1 MGKKKAFMYQLKQE
15 QNLLNFD
22 SVRPAKK
29 QVLDKP
35 AFSKPSPQKH
45 PQRIGLYLLAIL
57 AIAAVVF
64 FYTTVPTEDT
74 IYTEL
79 HLSSKYPVVWPAPGN
94 MTLGTGTIKISG
106 LKLSTSYDIV
116 QKRFDGLGFPKGHQ
130 VVVTLEQIGFDTF
143 HPKLDDSINEYYA
156 IYYRGNGVLIKSYNV
171 YGAMHA
177 LSTLRQMVRSARGVH
192 TLPSTIDVE
201 DVPAFPH
208 RGLMIDTG
216 RTFLPQKLIKETVD
230 TMAFVKL
237 NVLHWHLTDAQNF
250 PYVPPSRPELSL
262 GSTGETYSQQDIKD
276 IVTYAAERGVR
287 VVIEIDT
294 PAHTYSWSVSY
305 PELMTCFDSN
315 SQNHAS
321 CPEPPCGALDITNST
336 KLPNIEALVKDVWKD
351 VMKVAPD
358 SYVHVGGDELKK
370 SCASSPDNLHGDF
383 VNYIN
388 HMVTFMT
395 SQGKNTIVWEDI
407 IQPYLTN
414 TSASTLNK
422 DIVIET
428 WLGDHIPEIADGLG
442 HKVIASGTFWYLDV
456 GRNTFFLD
464 NPSWATFSAWQFMYN
479 VDILAGVQNKSN
491 VLGGE
496 ACVWGETIDQA
507 NFDTLTWPRASVV
520 AEVLWSN
527 PPMMPNAENVKTRLQ
542 HANNT
547 RTSVW
552 QRFQYHRQ
560 DLVALGRRASPVAPP
575 FCVENELC
583 ADYANDKSRN
593 KVVWP
598 TTALVELP
606 TPSPAFC
613 YGTNGWMLY

>member
-1 MGKKKAFMYQLKQE
+1 MYQLNQE
-15 QNLLNFD
+15 QNLINFD

-74 IYTEL
+74 ISTEL

-94 MTLGTGTIKISG
+94 MTLGSGTIKISG

-116 QKRFDGLGFPKGHQ
+116 QKRFAGLGFPKGRQ

-156 IYYRGNGVLIKSYNV
+156 MYYRGNGVLIKSYNV

-177 LSTLRQMVRSARGVH
+177 LATLRQMVRSAGGVH

-216 RTFLPQKLIKETVD
+216 RTFLPKKLIKETVD

-287 VVIEIDT
+287 VVVEIDT

-336 KLPNIEALVKDVWKD
+336 KLPNIEALVQDVWKD

-464 NPSWATFSAWQFMYN
+464 NPSWASFSAWQFMYN

-496 ACVWGETIDQA
+496 ACVWGETIDQT

-575 FCVENELC
+575 FCVDNELC

-606 TPSPAFC
+606 TPPPAFC